1 MSAASTFSDIVRH
14 GNPNL
19 ADTEEPNMLSSE
31 TVLQQRYRIVRQ
43 LGQGGMGAV
52 YEALDERL
60 HRTVALKETLVETE
74 ELRRAFAREAR
85 LLANLNHPALPK
97 VIDHFSEDAGQ
108 YLVMEYIAGADLA
121 RQLTERGQPF
131 PIETV
136 TRWADELLDAL
147 EYLHGNEPPII
158 HRDIKP
164 ANLKLSPQG
173 RIILLDFGLAKGTA
187 GQMTRAQ
194 ASVSVLGYTPNYAA
208 LEQIQG
214 ERTGPRSDLYSLA
227 ATLYHLLTVETPVDA
242 LKRATETFHDE
253 ADPLRPIVELNPQ
266 VPRALAD
273 VLMQALA
280 LRPSQRYDNAAEL
293 RTALRLA
300 RMPISSLAET
310 LTDAPLTQQGAQTPA
325 TVAPVTPDNATA
337 LSPQALERETIL
349 LPAPPVQTAPPAPT
363 TPQGGETVTVAA
375 PSTQTRRRWPLYAA
389 PLVLLLLAAVGL
401 VAYQMRQRAAT
412 VAPAPVND
420 NSTTQGNQ
428 PPPPAQT
435 EQPVAEHT
443 QPTPHPTATQAR
455 TKPTPETNA
464 AEEARKAEQQR
475 AEQERVHPPEPEV
488 APNPPAFTSPEQ
500 EGARAAAQAQREAQ
514 LEAARIDFERARI
527 EAANAQRDLQ
537 RTRQMYK
544 NGQADSAAVDAA
556 TQRMYQTSMALARAN
571 ARLQSLRTMTHP
583 PQPNNL
589 PRRLRRRDMNGQQP
603 PP

>member
-1 MSAASTFSDIVRH
+1 EICPAYAQAQSEPLSTLPAMSAASTFSDIVRH
-14 GNPNL
+14 GDPNL

-194 ASVSVLGYTPNYAA
+194 VSVSVLGYTPNYAA

-214 ERTGPRSDLYSLA
+214 ERTGPRS
-227 ATLYHLLTVETPVDA
+227 
-242 LKRATETFHDE
+242 
-253 ADPLRPIVELNPQ
+253 
-266 VPRALAD
+266 
-273 VLMQALA
+273 
-280 LRPSQRYDNAAEL
+280 
-293 RTALRLA
+293 
-300 RMPISSLAET
+300 
-310 LTDAPLTQQGAQTPA
+310 
-325 TVAPVTPDNATA
+325 
-337 LSPQALERETIL
+337 
-349 LPAPPVQTAPPAPT
+349 
-363 TPQGGETVTVAA
+363 
-375 PSTQTRRRWPLYAA
+375 
-389 PLVLLLLAAVGL
+389 
-401 VAYQMRQRAAT
+401 
-412 VAPAPVND
+412 
-420 NSTTQGNQ
+420 
-428 PPPPAQT
+428 
-435 EQPVAEHT
+435 
-443 QPTPHPTATQAR
+443 
-455 TKPTPETNA
+455 
-464 AEEARKAEQQR
+464 
-475 AEQERVHPPEPEV
+475 
-488 APNPPAFTSPEQ
+488 
-500 EGARAAAQAQREAQ
+500 
-514 LEAARIDFERARI
+514 
-527 EAANAQRDLQ
+527 
-537 RTRQMYK
+537 
-544 NGQADSAAVDAA
+544 
-556 TQRMYQTSMALARAN
+556 
-571 ARLQSLRTMTHP
+571 
-583 PQPNNL
+583 
-589 PRRLRRRDMNGQQP
+589 
-603 PP
+603 

>member
-1 MSAASTFSDIVRH
+1 MR
-14 GNPNL
+14 G
-19 ADTEEPNMLSSE
+19 EPKLTAPRRTDMLSPE
-31 TVLQQRYRIVRQ
+31 TVLQQRYRVVRQ

-108 YLVMEYIAGADLA
+108 YLVMEYIAGPDLA
-121 RQLTERGQPF
+121 QKLAERGQPF
-131 PIETV
+131 PVETV
-136 TRWADELLDAL
+136 MRWADELLDAL
-147 EYLHGNEPPII
+147 EYLHGHEPPII

-164 ANLKLSPQG
+164 ANLKLTSQG

-227 ATLYHLLTVETPVDA
+227 ATLYHLLTGQVPVDA

-253 ADPLRPIVELNPQ
+253 ADPLRTVNELNPQ
-266 VPRALAD
+266 VPRTLSD

-280 LRPSQRYDNAAEL
+280 LRPSQRYDNAADL
-293 RTALRLA
+293 RAALRRVRAPL
-300 RMPISSLAET
+300 SSLAET
-310 LTDAPLTQQGAQTPA
+310 LTDAPLTQQGAQPPA
-325 TVAPVTPDNATA
+325 TVAHVTPANETA
-337 LSPQALERETIL
+337 PAPQALERETML
-349 LPAPPVQTAPPAPT
+349 MPALPVQTAPPPPT
-363 TPQGGETVTVAA
+363 APQGGETVTVVA
-375 PSTQTRRRWPLYAA
+375 PPTQTRRRLSLYVA
-389 PLVLLLLAAVGL
+389 PVVILLLVACGL
-401 VAYQMRQRAAT
+401 FAYQMSQRTAT
-412 VAPAPVND
+412 VAPVPLNNTPTPTPDAQPSPTPAVQAAPVVV
-420 NSTTQGNQ
+420 QQ
-428 PPPPAQT
+428 P
-435 EQPVAEHT
+435 
-443 QPTPHPTATQAR
+443 QPTPQPSATQAKP
-455 TKPTPETNA
+455 KPTPETNPTD
-464 AEEARKAEQQR
+464 EARKAEQQR
-475 AEQERVHPPEPEV
+475 AEQERMHPPEPSV
-488 APNPPAFTSPEQ
+488 APNPPVLVAPEQ

-514 LEAARIDFERARI
+514 VEAARADFERARI
-527 EAANAQRDLQ
+527 EAGNAQRDLQ

-556 TQRMYQTSMALARAN
+556 TQRMYQTSMELARAN
-571 ARLQSLRTMTHP
+571 ARLQALRAANRTQEGRP
-583 PQPNNL
+583 AIPNPNNL
-589 PRRLRRRDMNGQQP
+589 PRRLRPRNANSQTP